1 MIIALVGRK
10 NGQEGSAH
18 QNLGDVIV
26 NFAKAILKKNSIV
39 MFENET
45 AANFKDLIKENIAV
59 DHHSVRTGSTYGI
72 SQIADVVIVFGGDGT
87 MVSAAKDF
95 AEARI
100 PLLGVN
106 LGRLGF
112 ISDVPSDF
120 DVDTIIEMI
129 LMKDYDIDR
138 RIMIAAEGVNAL
150 NDIVISRSSG
160 RILEFEVSIDDEY
173 AYRARA
179 DGLIVATPTGSTAY
193 CMSAGGSVVS
203 PNAKVLQVVPMF
215 SQTLSCR
222 PLIICENS
230 VVSFKLI
237 YGDATFYADGNHH
250 REVEQNETIT
260 IKLAR
265 IKDAERYSPLPKLE
279 AHLMHPKIPNLTYS
293 YYNTLR
299 EKLNWQHLPGTPR

>member
-1 MIIALVGRK
+1 MIIALIGRK

-26 NFAKAILKKNSIV
+26 NFAKGILRHGMIV
-39 MFENET
+39 MFEDET
-45 AANFKDLIKENIAV
+45 ASNFKDLILRELDVK
-59 DHHSVRTGSTYGI
+59 DDPMVRTGSTHGI
-72 SQIADVVIVFGGDGT
+72 NQLADVIFVFGGDGT
-87 MVSAAKDF
+87 MVSAAKDY
-95 AEARI
+95 AASRI
-100 PLLGVN
+100 PLLGIN

-120 DVDTIIEMI
+120 DVDTIIKMLI
-129 LMKDYDIDR
+129 TKDYVIDR
-138 RIMIAAEGVNAL
+138 RIMLESEGVHAL
-150 NDIVISRSSG
+150 NDIVISRSTG

-222 PLIICENS
+222 PLIISESS

-237 YGDATFYADGNHH
+237 HGDASFYADGNNH
-250 REVEQNETIT
+250 REVKQNEIIN
-260 IKLAR
+260 IKLACT
-265 IKDAERYSPLPKLE
+265 DERYTHPPKLQ
-279 AHLMHPKIPNLTYS
+279 AHLMHPKIPNLMYS